1 MIPVGDGTFYLPGYS
16 NRQKMPTNSKLSVM
30 IRRMFIRT
38 LKRISS
44 CIRWYNLAQFANLVG
59 NCQFP
64 VYKAAESRSN

>member
-38 LKRISS
+38 KH
-44 CIRWYNLAQFANLVG
+44 
-59 NCQFP
+59 
-64 VYKAAESRSN
+64 ESKLNRTRVQIV